1 MVEHTSNPGYEAS
14 DADVS
19 PLFKFLAFLAVF
31 IVFSILA
38 VILLFKVLSYYQP
51 LLDDEVS
58 PLAETRLINP
68 DVPRLQVDPP
78 EQKNAWEAYESEQL
92 STYGWVQQDAGIAR
106 IPIERAID
114 LVSKG
119 TLKIDIAGQAGAS
132 AQ

>member
-1 MVEHTSNPGYEAS
+1 MAEHTSNPGYEAT

-31 IVFSILA
+31 IVFAVLA

-78 EQKNAWEAYESEQL
+78 EQKIAWQAYEAEQL
-92 STYGWVQQDAGIAR
+92 SSYGWVQQDAQIVR

-114 LVSKG
+114 LVAKG
-119 TLKIDIAGQAGAS
+119 TLKIDIAAGGS